1 MSHTIRI
8 LEKPTETGV
17 YAIGGD
23 PAEGL
28 ERGDDSVLEVVN
40 CKTGVQAA
48 EVQGKIEP
56 VMYGELAFMLGTY
69 YNNALVGIESN
80 KDLTPVKVLFGLKYP
95 NTYMEMAEKGRAYR
109 SATDRLGWQ
118 TNLRTRP
125 QLIAQGRTFMADGS
139 VTCKSRTLVSQ
150 FKSFALHMGKF
161 QGLPGSHDDLV
172 MAWLIAI
179 EMMKLTLMREDMK
192 TRTLYP
198 LVDGNP
204 VEVTMEDVDEETS
217 YEDKLVA
224 RVREKE
230 RDSEGNFGASG
241 MGALV

>member
-1 MSHTIRI
+1 MSHAIRI
-8 LEKPTETGV
+8 WEKPTETGV

-28 ERGDDSVLEVVN
+28 ERGDDSVLEVIN
-40 CKTGVQAA
+40 CKTGIQAA

-56 VMYGELAFMLGTY
+56 VLYGELAYMLGTF
-69 YNNALVGIESN
+69 YNNALIGIESN
-80 KDLTPVKVLFGLKYP
+80 KDLTPVKALFGLSYP
-95 NTYMEMAEKGRAYR
+95 NLYMEMAVRGRAYR

-125 QLIAQGRTFMADGS
+125 QLIAQGRAFMADGS
-139 VTCKSRTLVSQ
+139 VTCKSRALTSQ

-179 EMMKLTLMREDMK
+179 EMMKISLMRDDMK
-192 TRTLYP
+192 TRTLRP
-198 LVDGNP
+198 LVNGEP
-204 VEVTMEDVDEETS
+204 IEVTMEDVEEEVS

-224 RVREKE
+224 RVKEKE
-230 RDSEGNFGASG
+230 ADREGNFHPSG
-241 MGALV
+241 MGSWV